1 MAQAS
6 HPTEFYR
13 AVIKTEVVLGKIFV
27 VVFKWIGML
36 VCDNTL
42 TFAFQTQQQCAFQLT
57 GRTAEEALASLF
69 AARNIFSSSVPFLS
83 EALQYQ
89 LSHHHST
96 AATLPSAPPPTI
108 WGLPLNRTQAMNTMH
123 GNWLGICQNASA
135 MWTGCFMAYISIYNG
150 KSEVQAS
157 QISTYFRKSAINSK
171 LCNTCSEKL
180 ASCCITHCL

>member
-57 GRTAEEALASLF
+57 GRTAEEAVASLF

-96 AATLPSAPPPTI
+96 AATLPSAPPPNNMRTSFELDTSHEYNA
-108 WGLPLNRTQAMNTMH
+108 WKLTRDMSKCLSYVNRLLHGLYINIQWKEGSTGLSNFHVFQEISHKQQVTQH
-123 GNWLGICQNASA
+123 L
-135 MWTGCFMAYISIYNG
+135 
-150 KSEVQAS
+150 
-157 QISTYFRKSAINSK
+157 
-171 LCNTCSEKL
+171 
-180 ASCCITHCL
+180 